1 MVAVSRHITRSV
13 FTYVGATIAE
23 VLKDDKTAHVSILEY
38 DGVLQTHHVCAN
50 QPHP

>member
-1 MVAVSRHITRSV
+1 MVAVSRHITRCV

-23 VLKDDKTAHVSILEY
+23 VLKDDKTPYVSILEY
-38 DGVLQTHHVCAN
+38 DGALLLHHVCAN